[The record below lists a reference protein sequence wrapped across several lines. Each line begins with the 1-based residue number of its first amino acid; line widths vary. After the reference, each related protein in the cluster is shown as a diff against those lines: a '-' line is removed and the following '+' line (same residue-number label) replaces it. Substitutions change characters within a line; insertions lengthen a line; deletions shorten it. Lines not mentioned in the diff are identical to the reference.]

1 MVREYMNMD
10 EVVAI
15 MQCVQPQGC
24 QTRNLLL
31 KLYGSEILVTFTC
44 CSTSLGATTLPTDA
58 KTRCRTETALT
69 YSRLAERLISL
80 IGQATLFGFPTSQR

>member
-24 QTRNLLL
+24 RTRNLLL
-31 KLYGSEILVTFTC
+31 KLYGSEKLVTFTC
-44 CSTSLGATTLPTDA
+44 CSTSLVPRCYLPMPKLSNGNCA
-58 KTRCRTETALT
+58 N
-69 YSRLAERLISL
+69 S
-80 IGQATLFGFPTSQR
+80 